1 MPDHNDRVTTREF
14 YDELKEMRSEQAEME
29 RRIVAKLDG
38 IRACFVQESKDVH
51 AEIADVRVKSNK
63 IDGVIGAIVIV
74 GNAVAI
80 ALGIRQN

>member
-1 MPDHNDRVTTREF
+1 MADNDRVTTREF
-14 YDELKEMRSEQAEME
+14 YDALLDQNDRMDETE
-29 RRIVAKLDG
+29 RRILKELGA
-38 IRACFVQESKDVH
+38 IRACFNKETKELH
-51 AEIADVRVKSNK
+51 KEISEVRVKSNK